1 MGEQE
6 RSGYAQ
12 RTASRS
18 RDADRPW
25 EMLMDDSPKTP
36 DLDLPGQQH
45 DQAPDIVVEPE
56 PDSPRADGA
65 AAGSS
70 DEQEGTDASADDPA
84 LGNTLIRPE
93 NS

>member
-1 MGEQE
+1 
-6 RSGYAQ
+6 
-12 RTASRS
+12 
-18 RDADRPW
+18 
-25 EMLMDDSPKTP
+25 MDDSPKTP

-45 DQAPDIVVEPE
+45 DQALDIVVEPE
-56 PDSPRADGA
+56 PESPRADGA

-70 DEQEGTDASADDPA
+70 DEQEGTDPSGDDPE